1 MGNNQKSRT
10 PARATGKWGGMLGL
24 CCAAP
29 LQLQAPTFPDSRDAL
44 YPTTLILHHQKGRS
58 KALALHLQLS
68 ISTKW

>member
-1 MGNNQKSRT
+1 
-10 PARATGKWGGMLGL
+10 MLGL